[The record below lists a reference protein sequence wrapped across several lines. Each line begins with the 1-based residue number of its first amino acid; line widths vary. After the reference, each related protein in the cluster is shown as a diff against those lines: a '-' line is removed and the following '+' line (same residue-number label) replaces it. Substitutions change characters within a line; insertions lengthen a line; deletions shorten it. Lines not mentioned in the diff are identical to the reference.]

1 MSVKSHIGKVDQAK
15 FLITDLDNVAKVDES
30 KKIPLS
36 CRVQKKEAKSI
47 QLMSLVLDDSMSRI
61 LSPGSRSYCMKR
73 NEGLKSRP

>member
-15 FLITDLDNVAKVDES
+15 FFATELDDVAKVDGS

-47 QLMSLVLDDSMSRI
+47 QLMSFVLDDSISRT
-61 LSPGSRSYCMKR
+61 LSPGSRSYCTKR
-73 NEGLKSRP
+73 NEGFKSRP